1 MVRETNSGVGYHL
14 LTERH
19 SIQVGL
25 GGWGG
30 TVAPYPPLYQ
40 VQGSI
45 LITIILII
53 IIIISEFPIKSESN
67 LSLKFLIKWFLNK
80 KLCISNL

>member
-30 TVAPYPPLYQ
+30 GTVAPYPPPLPGPRQ
-40 VQGSI
+40 HPDNNNINNNNNNFGVSNKI
-45 LITIILII
+45 R
-53 IIIISEFPIKSESN
+53 IKSQPEVPY
-67 LSLKFLIKWFLNK
+67 KVVP
-80 KLCISNL
+80 

>member
-30 TVAPYPPLYQ
+30 ALWPPTPPPLPGPRQ
-40 VQGSI
+40 HPDNNNINNNNNNFGVSNKI
-45 LITIILII
+45 R
-53 IIIISEFPIKSESN
+53 IKSQPEVPY
-67 LSLKFLIKWFLNK
+67 KVVP
-80 KLCISNL
+80 